1 LTSKRLALLFD
12 RVLSRLG
19 TALLILLL
27 VVLILALTLGA
38 FPRTLLGVLVLIVVG
53 GPIYLIA
60 EALGEFGSSWGPRTR
75 HAPVQGLIGLIVL
88 LALVWWWCARHA
100 AFLRHNFL

>member
-53 GPIYLIA
+53 GPIYCHRPAYWSQRVIGIWEPA
-60 EALGEFGSSWGPRTR
+60 EDRRNGAT
-75 HAPVQGLIGLIVL
+75 A
-88 LALVWWWCARHA
+88 
-100 AFLRHNFL
+100 